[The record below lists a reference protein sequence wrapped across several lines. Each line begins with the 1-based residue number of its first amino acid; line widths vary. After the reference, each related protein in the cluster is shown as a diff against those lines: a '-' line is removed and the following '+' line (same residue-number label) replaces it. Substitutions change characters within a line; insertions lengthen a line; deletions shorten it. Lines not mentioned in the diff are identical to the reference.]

1 MPALHRGVLQ
11 RMVWSHPLLP
21 LLPDAVHSGRISGP
35 LRHGRPRRICDPGLL
50 RKARRRGKRLPTG
63 DSAPIAGNNPA
74 STSRRAEP
82 TADPRQRRTRI
93 FYVLAT
99 TKTGDGGE
107 AASARRGS
115 RHPRGVPAATVLP
128 VAKMERALPSADCVQ
143 PAPDGRPGPNLAQAS
158 SGAARPSARTVSFPP
173 PDYGGGDPRPAL
185 LPPAGWCAATRS
197 GTSSTA
203 SARSSSRSHGPR
215 PRLTR
220 TSTTRGA
227 VPVASFSVRRR
238 TPARGNSAPRA
249 RRRHPWLDLPEA
261 AAMAPV

>member
-1 MPALHRGVLQ
+1 MPALDRSVLQ
-11 RMVWSHPLLP
+11 GMVWSHPLLP

-35 LRHGRPRRICDPGLL
+35 LRHGRPRRICDPDLL

-115 RHPRGVPAATVLP
+115 RHPRGVPAAMVLL

-143 PAPDGRPGPNLAQAS
+143 PAPDGRLGPNLAQAS

-173 PDYGGGDPRPAL
+173 PDYGGDDPRPAL

-203 SARSSSRSHGPR
+203 SARSSSRSHGPAPR

-220 TSTTRGA
+220 TSTARGA

-238 TPARGNSAPRA
+238 TPARGK
-249 RRRHPWLDLPEA
+249 WLDLPEA

>member
-1 MPALHRGVLQ
+1 MEARQPA
-11 RMVWSHPLLP
+11 
-21 LLPDAVHSGRISGP
+21 PDAAPGIRVEFLQPRSCPWRRWSGLSLQLI
-35 LRHGRPRRICDPGLL
+35 
-50 RKARRRGKRLPTG
+50 
-63 DSAPIAGNNPA
+63 
-74 STSRRAEP
+74 
-82 TADPRQRRTRI
+82 
-93 FYVLAT
+93 
-99 TKTGDGGE
+99 
-107 AASARRGS
+107 
-115 RHPRGVPAATVLP
+115 
-128 VAKMERALPSADCVQ
+128 VQ
-143 PAPDGRPGPNLAQAS
+143 LAPDGRPGPNLAQAS

-220 TSTTRGA
+220 TSTARGA

-238 TPARGNSAPRA
+238 TPARGK
-249 RRRHPWLDLPEA
+249 WLDLPEA